1 MPCIQQLSEGPHYS
15 AKHLLDLRLM
25 HHYSVFASEYFT
37 RKFPEK
43 VSIELKVNI
52 PRLALEHDFLMD
64 ALLLVSMIHLGCT
77 NPISLESLPVYLYRD
92 QALRALRKAVA
103 DISQQTI
110 DAVRGASVLLATVSF
125 ATDRV
130 TRQPGLWAANWL
142 THVAGQ
148 RNFRTSASHRQK
160 STLSYTQ
167 DGMESPSH
175 LYKSFTDIPAP
186 GVIAIDIQRAL
197 SREEHDNNWPHRT
210 ALYNAA
216 LELGRLITILEHPYD
231 ESWLEK
237 KIKAWAF
244 DVVPSEFVE
253 LVRQA
258 QPHALVILAYYL
270 ALFKFLP
277 DTWTYEGVA
286 NHDIE
291 HIQKTIDPTWEEYL
305 TVPKMALQMDDR
317 IALAQVF
324 VSCLPG
330 RGQDPELQ

>member
-1 MPCIQQLSEGPHYS
+1 LPSFNDFIGTRRGIECLYLVKVPAGLQARSPTQPSLSVPDDCNDLQPMPCIQQLSEGPHYS

-142 THVAGQ
+142 THVVGQ

-175 LYKSFTDIPAP
+175 DS
-186 GVIAIDIQRAL
+186 
-197 SREEHDNNWPHRT
+197 
-210 ALYNAA
+210 
-216 LELGRLITILEHPYD
+216 LGDPTL
-231 ESWLEK
+231 
-237 KIKAWAF
+237 
-244 DVVPSEFVE
+244 
-253 LVRQA
+253 
-258 QPHALVILAYYL
+258 
-270 ALFKFLP
+270 LP
-277 DTWTYEGVA
+277 DLAIVDHACGRSRAHEGSKGQCDECAFHNCSFHTIRPRRRPVA
-286 NHDIE
+286 Y
-291 HIQKTIDPTWEEYL
+291 QSPL
-305 TVPKMALQMDDR
+305 RLSDR
-317 IALAQVF
+317 VD
-324 VSCLPG
+324 G
-330 RGQDPELQ
+330 